1 MKYTLDSTVGE
12 ILKDTQAVE
21 ILEGFVPGIS
31 TNPMIELAKDMTLKS
46 LLALPQ
52 AEQFGVTE
60 EMVNQVLEQIN
71 ARI

>member
-1 MKYTLDSTVGE
+1 MKFTLDSTVGE

-21 ILEGFVPGIS
+21 ILEGYVPGIS
-31 TNPMIELAKDMTLKS
+31 ANPMIELAKDMTLRS
-46 LLALPQ
+46 LLELPQ
-52 AEQFGVTE
+52 AEQFGITE

>member
-1 MKYTLDSTVGE
+1 MKFTLDSTVGE

-21 ILEGFVPGIS
+21 ILEGFIPGIS
-31 TNPMIELAKDMTLKS
+31 TTPMLEFAKDMTLRS
-46 LLALPQ
+46 LLELPQ
-52 AEQFGVTE
+52 AEQFGITE